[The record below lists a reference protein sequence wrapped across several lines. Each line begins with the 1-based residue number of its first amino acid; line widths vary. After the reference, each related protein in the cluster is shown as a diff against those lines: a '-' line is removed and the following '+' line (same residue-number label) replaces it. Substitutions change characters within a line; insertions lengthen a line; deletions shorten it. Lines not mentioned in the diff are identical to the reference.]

1 MKNSESLSQ
10 PQEKTVNSEINNRE
24 FGMSDL
30 KVILF
35 GGKRWMLTAGLLAS
49 VAMFMNWG
57 FLVSI
62 GAASLILALAPCLV
76 MCGLGLCMN
85 KSGCKKNEST
95 GNTDQ

>member
-10 PQEKTVNSEINNRE
+10 PQEKTVNSEINNHE
-24 FGMSDL
+24 FGMRDL

-57 FLVSI
+57 FWFPSVPHL
-62 GAASLILALAPCLV
+62 
-76 MCGLGLCMN
+76 
-85 KSGCKKNEST
+85 
-95 GNTDQ
+95 

>member
-1 MKNSESLSQ
+1 M
-10 PQEKTVNSEINNRE
+10 NSEINSRE

-62 GAASLILALAPCLV
+62 GAASLIWLWLLV
-76 MCGLGLCMN
+76 SLCV
-85 KSGCKKNEST
+85 
-95 GNTDQ
+95 DWAFA